1 MQNYKKL
8 QDLNLREVSANTQI
22 EMAFFEALLEKDFK
36 TLVRFNVKGFIKILE
51 REYELDFTEFNEE
64 FEQYL
69 SENQPNSLHATKTV
83 TPPLASYSHKG
94 SILPIVVVVF
104 LVFVVGVGI
113 YYFDTLKDLLK
124 SEESF
129 VSAVVS
135 LDAAKEA
142 ELNLKNLENSVVI
155 VGEENSSTNEINAS
169 IKAQENLNEELEKEL
184 KDTNESLK
192 TTPLID
198 ENNASEVNQ
207 TKLEQTDLN
216 SQKVLKE
223 VAVFKVNSKVW
234 VGVISLKTG
243 KKMTWVKESDFE
255 IPLGE
260 DQLVLTGATAFVVS
274 DEEGNEK
281 SYPAGISK
289 RFLVKD
295 GKITSISA
303 AEFRQL
309 NKGKEW

>member
-8 QDLNLREVSANTQI
+8 QDLNLREVSTNTQI
-22 EMAFFEALLEKDFK
+22 EMDFLQALIEKDFK
-36 TLVRFNVKGFIKILE
+36 TLIRFNVKGFIKILE

-64 FEQYL
+64 LEQYL
-69 SENQPNSLHATKTV
+69 SENQPDSLHITKTV

-94 SILPIVVVVF
+94 SILPIVVIVLF
-104 LVFVVGVGI
+104 AFVVGLGI
-113 YYFDTLKDLLK
+113 YYFDTLKELLK

-129 VSAVVS
+129 VSAMS

-155 VGEENSSTNEINAS
+155 VGEENLSENEINTSA
-169 IKAQENLNEELEKEL
+169 KTQENLSKEPEKEL

-192 TTPLID
+192 TPPLIN

-207 TKLEQTDLN
+207 TKLEETDLN
-216 SQKVLKE
+216 PQKVLKE
-223 VAVFKVNSKVW
+223 VAEFKVNSKVW

-255 IPLGE
+255 IPLNE
-260 DQLVLTGATAFVVS
+260 DQLILTGATAFVVS

-289 RFLVKD
+289 RFLIKD
-295 GKITSISA
+295 GKIASISA
-303 AEFRQL
+303 AEFKQL
-309 NKGKEW
+309 NKGKDW

>member
-8 QDLNLREVSANTQI
+8 QDLNLREVSTNTQI
-22 EMAFFEALLEKDFK
+22 EMDFLQALIEKDFK
-36 TLVRFNVKGFIKILE
+36 TLIRFNVKGFIKILE

-64 FEQYL
+64 LEQYL
-69 SENQPNSLHATKTV
+69 SENQPDSLHITKTV

-94 SILPIVVVVF
+94 SILPIVVIVLF
-104 LVFVVGVGI
+104 AFIVGLGI
-113 YYFDTLKDLLK
+113 YYFDTLKELLK

-129 VSAVVS
+129 ASAMS

-155 VGEENSSTNEINAS
+155 VGEENLSENEINTSA
-169 IKAQENLNEELEKEL
+169 KTQENLSKEPEEEL

-192 TTPLID
+192 TASLIN

-207 TKLEQTDLN
+207 TKLEETDLN
-216 SQKVLKE
+216 SQKILKE
-223 VAVFKVNSKVW
+223 VAEFKVNSKVW
-234 VGVISLKTG
+234 VGVINLKTG

-255 IPLGE
+255 IPLNE
-260 DQLVLTGATAFVVS
+260 DQLILTGATAFVVS

-289 RFLVKD
+289 RFLIKD
-295 GKITSISA
+295 GKIASISA
-303 AEFRQL
+303 VEFKQL
-309 NKGKEW
+309 NKGKDW

>member
-8 QDLNLREVSANTQI
+8 QDLNLREVSTNTQI
-22 EMAFFEALLEKDFK
+22 EMDFLQALIEKDFK
-36 TLVRFNVKGFIKILE
+36 TLIRFNVKGFIKILE

-64 FEQYL
+64 LEQYL
-69 SENQPNSLHATKTV
+69 SENQPDSLHITKTV

-94 SILPIVVVVF
+94 SILPIVVIVLF
-104 LVFVVGVGI
+104 AFVVGLGI
-113 YYFDTLKDLLK
+113 YYFDTLKELLK

-129 VSAVVS
+129 ASAMS

-155 VGEENSSTNEINAS
+155 VGEENLSENEINTS
-169 IKAQENLNEELEKEL
+169 VKTQENLSKEPEKEL

-192 TTPLID
+192 TPPLIN

-207 TKLEQTDLN
+207 TKLEETDLN
-216 SQKVLKE
+216 PQKILKE
-223 VAVFKVNSKVW
+223 VAEFKVNSKVW
-234 VGVISLKTG
+234 VGVINLKTG

-255 IPLGE
+255 IPLNE
-260 DQLVLTGATAFVVS
+260 DQLILTGATAFVVS

-289 RFLVKD
+289 RFLIKD
-295 GKITSISA
+295 GKIASISA
-303 AEFRQL
+303 AEFKQL
-309 NKGKEW
+309 NKGKDW

>member
-8 QDLNLREVSANTQI
+8 QDLNLREVSTNTQI
-22 EMAFFEALLEKDFK
+22 EMDFLQALIEKDFK
-36 TLVRFNVKGFIKILE
+36 TLIRFNVKGFIKILE

-64 FEQYL
+64 LEQYL
-69 SENQPNSLHATKTV
+69 SENQPDSLHITKTV

-94 SILPIVVVVF
+94 SILPIVIIVLF
-104 LVFVVGVGI
+104 AFIVGLGI
-113 YYFDTLKDLLK
+113 YYFDTLKELLK

-129 VSAVVS
+129 ASAMS

-155 VGEENSSTNEINAS
+155 VGEENLSENEINTSA
-169 IKAQENLNEELEKEL
+169 KTQENLSKEPEKEL

-192 TTPLID
+192 IAPLIN

-207 TKLEQTDLN
+207 TKLEETDLN
-216 SQKVLKE
+216 PQKILKE
-223 VAVFKVNSKVW
+223 VAEFKVNSKVW
-234 VGVISLKTG
+234 VGVINLKTG

-255 IPLGE
+255 IPLNE
-260 DQLVLTGATAFVVS
+260 DQLILTGATAFVVS

-289 RFLVKD
+289 RFLIKD
-295 GKITSISA
+295 GKIASISA
-303 AEFRQL
+303 AEFKQL
-309 NKGKEW
+309 NKGKDW

>member
-8 QDLNLREVSANTQI
+8 QDLNLREVSTNTQI
-22 EMAFFEALLEKDFK
+22 EMDFLQALIEKDFK
-36 TLVRFNVKGFIKILE
+36 TLIRFNVKGFIKILE

-64 FEQYL
+64 LEQYL
-69 SENQPNSLHATKTV
+69 SENQPDSLHITKTV

-94 SILPIVVVVF
+94 SILPIVVIVLF
-104 LVFVVGVGI
+104 AFVVGLGI
-113 YYFDTLKDLLK
+113 YYFDTLKELLK

-129 VSAVVS
+129 ASAMS

-155 VGEENSSTNEINAS
+155 VGEENLSENEINTSA
-169 IKAQENLNEELEKEL
+169 KTQENLSKEPEKEL

-192 TTPLID
+192 TPPLIN

-207 TKLEQTDLN
+207 TKLEETDLN
-216 SQKVLKE
+216 PQKVLKE
-223 VAVFKVNSKVW
+223 VAEFKVNSKVW
-234 VGVISLKTG
+234 VGVINLKTG

-255 IPLGE
+255 IPLNE
-260 DQLVLTGATAFVVS
+260 DQLILTGATAFVVS

-289 RFLVKD
+289 RFLIKD
-295 GKITSISA
+295 GKIASISA
-303 AEFRQL
+303 AEFKQL
-309 NKGKEW
+309 NKGKDW

>member
-8 QDLNLREVSANTQI
+8 QDLNLREVSTNTQI
-22 EMAFFEALLEKDFK
+22 EMDFLQALIEKDFK
-36 TLVRFNVKGFIKILE
+36 TLIRFNVKGFIKILE

-64 FEQYL
+64 LEQYL
-69 SENQPNSLHATKTV
+69 SENQPDSLHITKTV

-94 SILPIVVVVF
+94 SILPIVIIVLF
-104 LVFVVGVGI
+104 AFIVGLGI
-113 YYFDTLKDLLK
+113 YYFDTLKELLK

-129 VSAVVS
+129 ASAMS

-155 VGEENSSTNEINAS
+155 VGEENLSENEINTSA
-169 IKAQENLNEELEKEL
+169 KTQENLSKEPEKEL

-192 TTPLID
+192 TASLIN

-207 TKLEQTDLN
+207 TKLEETDLN
-216 SQKVLKE
+216 PQKILKE
-223 VAVFKVNSKVW
+223 VAEFKVNSKVW
-234 VGVISLKTG
+234 VGVINLKTG

-255 IPLGE
+255 IPLNE
-260 DQLVLTGATAFVVS
+260 DQLILTGATAFVVS

-289 RFLVKD
+289 RFLIKD
-295 GKITSISA
+295 GKIASISA
-303 AEFRQL
+303 VEFKQL
-309 NKGKEW
+309 NKGKDW

>member
-8 QDLNLREVSANTQI
+8 QDLNLREVSTNTQI
-22 EMAFFEALLEKDFK
+22 EMDFLQALIEKDFK
-36 TLVRFNVKGFIKILE
+36 ILIRFNVKGFIKILE

-64 FEQYL
+64 LEQYL
-69 SENQPNSLHATKTV
+69 SENQPDSLHITKTV

-94 SILPIVVVVF
+94 SILPIVVIVLF
-104 LVFVVGVGI
+104 AFVAGLGI
-113 YYFDTLKDLLK
+113 YYFDTLKELLK

-129 VSAVVS
+129 ASAMS

-155 VGEENSSTNEINAS
+155 VGEENLSENEINTSA
-169 IKAQENLNEELEKEL
+169 KTQENLSKEPEKEL

-192 TTPLID
+192 TGPLIN

-207 TKLEQTDLN
+207 TKLEETDLN
-216 SQKVLKE
+216 PQKILKE
-223 VAVFKVNSKVW
+223 VAEFKVNSKVW
-234 VGVISLKTG
+234 VGVINLKTG

-255 IPLGE
+255 IPLNE
-260 DQLVLTGATAFVVS
+260 DQLILTGATAFVVS

-289 RFLVKD
+289 RFLIKD
-295 GKITSISA
+295 GKIASISA
-303 AEFRQL
+303 AEFKQL
-309 NKGKEW
+309 NKGKDW

>member
-8 QDLNLREVSANTQI
+8 QDLNLREVSTNTQI
-22 EMAFFEALLEKDFK
+22 EMDFLQALIEKDFK
-36 TLVRFNVKGFIKILE
+36 TLIRFNVKGFIKILE

-64 FEQYL
+64 LEQYL
-69 SENQPNSLHATKTV
+69 SENQPNSLHITKTV

-94 SILPIVVVVF
+94 SILPIVIIVLF
-104 LVFVVGVGI
+104 AFIVGLGI
-113 YYFDTLKDLLK
+113 YYFDTLKELLK

-129 VSAVVS
+129 ASAMS

-155 VGEENSSTNEINAS
+155 VGEENLSENEINTSA
-169 IKAQENLNEELEKEL
+169 KTQENLSKEPEKEL

-192 TTPLID
+192 TPPLIN

-207 TKLEQTDLN
+207 TKLEETDLN
-216 SQKVLKE
+216 PQKILKE
-223 VAVFKVNSKVW
+223 VAEFKVNSKVW
-234 VGVISLKTG
+234 VGVINLKTG

-255 IPLGE
+255 IPLNE
-260 DQLVLTGATAFVVS
+260 DQLILTGATAFVVS

-289 RFLVKD
+289 RFLIKD
-295 GKITSISA
+295 GKIASISA
-303 AEFRQL
+303 VEFKQL
-309 NKGKEW
+309 NKGKDW

>member
-8 QDLNLREVSANTQI
+8 QDLNLREVSTNTQI
-22 EMAFFEALLEKDFK
+22 EMDFLQALIEKDFK
-36 TLVRFNVKGFIKILE
+36 TLIRFNVKGFIKILE

-64 FEQYL
+64 LEQYL
-69 SENQPNSLHATKTV
+69 SENQPNSLHITKTV

-94 SILPIVVVVF
+94 SILPIVIIVLF
-104 LVFVVGVGI
+104 AFIVGLGI
-113 YYFDTLKDLLK
+113 YYFDTLKELLK

-129 VSAVVS
+129 ASAMS

-155 VGEENSSTNEINAS
+155 VGEENLSENEINTSA
-169 IKAQENLNEELEKEL
+169 KTQENLSKEPEKEL

-192 TTPLID
+192 TPPLIN

-207 TKLEQTDLN
+207 TKLEETDLN
-216 SQKVLKE
+216 PQKILKE
-223 VAVFKVNSKVW
+223 VAEFKVNSKVW
-234 VGVISLKTG
+234 VGVINLKTG

-255 IPLGE
+255 IPLNE
-260 DQLVLTGATAFVVS
+260 DQLILTGATAFVVS

-289 RFLVKD
+289 RFLIKD
-295 GKITSISA
+295 GKIASISA
-303 AEFRQL
+303 AEFKQL
-309 NKGKEW
+309 NKGKDW

>member
-8 QDLNLREVSANTQI
+8 QDLNLREVSTNTQI
-22 EMAFFEALLEKDFK
+22 EMDFLQALIEKDFK
-36 TLVRFNVKGFIKILE
+36 TLIRFNVKGFIKILE

-64 FEQYL
+64 LEQYL
-69 SENQPNSLHATKTV
+69 SENQPDSLHITKTV

-94 SILPIVVVVF
+94 SILPIVVIVLF
-104 LVFVVGVGI
+104 AFVVGLGI
-113 YYFDTLKDLLK
+113 YYFDTLKELLK

-129 VSAVVS
+129 ASAMS

-155 VGEENSSTNEINAS
+155 VGEENLSENEINTSA
-169 IKAQENLNEELEKEL
+169 KTQENLSKEPEKEL

-192 TTPLID
+192 TPPLIN

-207 TKLEQTDLN
+207 TKLEETDLN
-216 SQKVLKE
+216 PQKILKE
-223 VAVFKVNSKVW
+223 VAEFKVNSKVW
-234 VGVISLKTG
+234 VGVINLKTG

-255 IPLGE
+255 IPLNE
-260 DQLVLTGATAFVVS
+260 DQLILTGATAFVVS

-289 RFLVKD
+289 RFLIKD
-295 GKITSISA
+295 GKIASISA
-303 AEFRQL
+303 AEFKQL
-309 NKGKEW
+309 NKGKDW

>member
-8 QDLNLREVSANTQI
+8 QDLNLREVSTNTQI
-22 EMAFFEALLEKDFK
+22 EMDFLQALIEKDFK
-36 TLVRFNVKGFIKILE
+36 TLIRFNVKGFIKILE

-64 FEQYL
+64 LEQYL
-69 SENQPNSLHATKTV
+69 SENQPDSLHITKTV

-94 SILPIVVVVF
+94 SILPIVVIVLF
-104 LVFVVGVGI
+104 AFIAGLGI
-113 YYFDTLKDLLK
+113 YYFDTLKELLK

-129 VSAVVS
+129 ASAMS

-142 ELNLKNLENSVVI
+142 EFNLKNLENSVVI
-155 VGEENSSTNEINAS
+155 VGEENLSENEINTSA
-169 IKAQENLNEELEKEL
+169 KTQENLSKEPEEEL

-192 TTPLID
+192 TASLIN

-207 TKLEQTDLN
+207 TKLEETDLN
-216 SQKVLKE
+216 PQKVLKE
-223 VAVFKVNSKVW
+223 VAEFKVNSKVW

-255 IPLGE
+255 IPLNE
-260 DQLVLTGATAFVVS
+260 DQLILTGATAFVVS

-289 RFLVKD
+289 RFLIKD
-295 GKITSISA
+295 GKIASISA
-303 AEFRQL
+303 AEFKQL
-309 NKGKEW
+309 NKGKDW

>member
-8 QDLNLREVSANTQI
+8 QDLNLREVSTNTQI
-22 EMAFFEALLEKDFK
+22 EMDFLQALIEKDFK
-36 TLVRFNVKGFIKILE
+36 TLIRFNVKGFIKILE

-64 FEQYL
+64 LEQYL
-69 SENQPNSLHATKTV
+69 SENQPDSLHITKTV

-94 SILPIVVVVF
+94 SILPIVVIVLF
-104 LVFVVGVGI
+104 AFIAGLGI
-113 YYFDTLKDLLK
+113 YYFDTLKELLK

-129 VSAVVS
+129 ASAMS

-142 ELNLKNLENSVVI
+142 EFNLKNLENSVVI
-155 VGEENSSTNEINAS
+155 VGEENLSENEINTSA
-169 IKAQENLNEELEKEL
+169 KTQENLSKEPEEEL

-192 TTPLID
+192 TASLIN

-207 TKLEQTDLN
+207 TKLEETDLN
-216 SQKVLKE
+216 PQKILKE
-223 VAVFKVNSKVW
+223 VAEFKVNSKVW
-234 VGVISLKTG
+234 VGVINLKTG

-255 IPLGE
+255 IPLNE
-260 DQLVLTGATAFVVS
+260 DQLILTGATAFVVS

-289 RFLVKD
+289 RFLIKD
-295 GKITSISA
+295 GKIASISA
-303 AEFRQL
+303 AEFKQL
-309 NKGKEW
+309 NKGKDW

>member
-8 QDLNLREVSANTQI
+8 QDLNLREVSTNTQI
-22 EMAFFEALLEKDFK
+22 EMDFLQALIEKDFK
-36 TLVRFNVKGFIKILE
+36 TLIRFNVKGFIKILE

-64 FEQYL
+64 LEQYL
-69 SENQPNSLHATKTV
+69 SENQPDSLHITKTV

-94 SILPIVVVVF
+94 SILPIVVIVLF
-104 LVFVVGVGI
+104 AFVVGLGI
-113 YYFDTLKDLLK
+113 YYFDTLKELLK

-129 VSAVVS
+129 ASAMS

-155 VGEENSSTNEINAS
+155 VGEENLSENEINTS
-169 IKAQENLNEELEKEL
+169 VKTQENLSKEPEKEL

-192 TTPLID
+192 TPPLIN

-207 TKLEQTDLN
+207 TKLEETDLN
-216 SQKVLKE
+216 PQKVLKE
-223 VAVFKVNSKVW
+223 VAEFKVNSKVW

-255 IPLGE
+255 IPLNE
-260 DQLVLTGATAFVVS
+260 DQLILTGATAFVVS

-289 RFLVKD
+289 RFLIKD
-295 GKITSISA
+295 GKIASISA
-303 AEFRQL
+303 VEFKQL
-309 NKGKEW
+309 NKGKDW

>member
-8 QDLNLREVSANTQI
+8 QDLNLREVSTNTQI
-22 EMAFFEALLEKDFK
+22 EMDFLQALIEKDFK
-36 TLVRFNVKGFIKILE
+36 TLIRFNVKGFIKILE

-64 FEQYL
+64 LEQYL
-69 SENQPNSLHATKTV
+69 SENQPDSLHITKTV

-94 SILPIVVVVF
+94 SILPIVIIVLF
-104 LVFVVGVGI
+104 AFIVGLGI
-113 YYFDTLKDLLK
+113 YYTLKELLK

-129 VSAVVS
+129 ASAMS

-155 VGEENSSTNEINAS
+155 VGEENLSENEINTSA
-169 IKAQENLNEELEKEL
+169 KTQENLSKEPEKEL

-192 TTPLID
+192 TGPLIN

-207 TKLEQTDLN
+207 TKLEETDLN
-216 SQKVLKE
+216 PQKILKE
-223 VAVFKVNSKVW
+223 VAEFKVNSKVW
-234 VGVISLKTG
+234 VGVINLKTG

-255 IPLGE
+255 IPLNE
-260 DQLVLTGATAFVVS
+260 DQLILTGATAFVVS

-289 RFLVKD
+289 RFLIKD
-295 GKITSISA
+295 GKIASISA
-303 AEFRQL
+303 AEFKQL
-309 NKGKEW
+309 NKGKDW

>member
-36 TLVRFNVKGFIKILE
+36 TLIRFNVKGFIKILE

-64 FEQYL
+64 LEQYL
-69 SENQPNSLHATKTV
+69 SENQPNSLHITKTV

-94 SILPIVVVVF
+94 SILPIIAIVLF
-104 LVFVVGVGI
+104 VFVAGVGV
-113 YYFDTLKDLLK
+113 YYFDTLKELLK

-129 VSAVVS
+129 ASAVS
-135 LDAAKEA
+135 LDVAKEA

-155 VGEENSSTNEINAS
+155 VGEENSSEINAS
-169 IKAQENLNEELEKEL
+169 VKVQENLDEEL

-192 TTPLID
+192 ITSLIN
-198 ENNASEVNQ
+198 ENNTSEINQ
-207 TKLEQTDLN
+207 TKLEEADLN
-216 SQKVLKE
+216 LQKISKE
-223 VAVFKVNSKVW
+223 VAKFKVNSKVW
-234 VGVISLKTG
+234 VGVINLKSG

-255 IPLGE
+255 IPLNE
-260 DQLVLTGATAFVVS
+260 DQLILTGATAFVVS

-289 RFLVKD
+289 RFLIKD

-303 AEFRQL
+303 AEFKQL
-309 NKGKEW
+309 NKGKDW

>member
-8 QDLNLREVSANTQI
+8 QDLNLREVSTNTQI
-22 EMAFFEALLEKDFK
+22 EMDFLQALIEKDFK
-36 TLVRFNVKGFIKILE
+36 TLIRFNVKGFIKILE

-64 FEQYL
+64 LEQYL
-69 SENQPNSLHATKTV
+69 SENQPDSLHITKTV

-94 SILPIVVVVF
+94 SILPIVIIVLF
-104 LVFVVGVGI
+104 AFVVGLGI
-113 YYFDTLKDLLK
+113 YYFDTLKELLK

-129 VSAVVS
+129 ASAMS

-155 VGEENSSTNEINAS
+155 VGEENLSENEINTS
-169 IKAQENLNEELEKEL
+169 VKTQENLSKEPEKEL

-192 TTPLID
+192 TPPLIN

-207 TKLEQTDLN
+207 TKLEETDLN
-216 SQKVLKE
+216 PQKVLKE
-223 VAVFKVNSKVW
+223 VAEFKVNSKVW

-255 IPLGE
+255 IPLNE
-260 DQLVLTGATAFVVS
+260 DQLVLTGATAFVVI

-289 RFLVKD
+289 RFLIKD
-295 GKITSISA
+295 GKIASISA
-303 AEFRQL
+303 AEFKQL
-309 NKGKEW
+309 NKGKDW

>member
-8 QDLNLREVSANTQI
+8 QDLNLREVSTNTQI
-22 EMAFFEALLEKDFK
+22 EMDFLQALIEKNFK
-36 TLVRFNVKGFIKILE
+36 TLIRFNVKGFIKILE

-64 FEQYL
+64 LEQYL
-69 SENQPNSLHATKTV
+69 SENQPDSLHITKTV

-94 SILPIVVVVF
+94 SILPIVIIVLF
-104 LVFVVGVGI
+104 AFIVGLGI
-113 YYFDTLKDLLK
+113 YYFDTLKELLK

-129 VSAVVS
+129 ASAMS

-155 VGEENSSTNEINAS
+155 VGEENLSENEINTSA
-169 IKAQENLNEELEKEL
+169 KTQENLSKEPEKEL

-192 TTPLID
+192 TTPLIN

-207 TKLEQTDLN
+207 TKLEETDLN
-216 SQKVLKE
+216 PQKILKE
-223 VAVFKVNSKVW
+223 VAEFKVNSKVW
-234 VGVISLKTG
+234 VGVINLKTG

-255 IPLGE
+255 IPLNE
-260 DQLVLTGATAFVVS
+260 DQLILTGATAFVVS

-289 RFLVKD
+289 RFLIKD
-295 GKITSISA
+295 GKIASISA
-303 AEFRQL
+303 VEFKQL
-309 NKGKEW
+309 NKGKDW

>member
-36 TLVRFNVKGFIKILE
+36 TLIRFNVKGFIKILE

-64 FEQYL
+64 LEQYL
-69 SENQPNSLHATKTV
+69 SENQPDSLHITKTV

-94 SILPIVVVVF
+94 SILPIIAIVLF
-104 LVFVVGVGI
+104 VFVAGVGV
-113 YYFDTLKDLLK
+113 YYFDTLKELLK

-129 VSAVVS
+129 ASAVS
-135 LDAAKEA
+135 LDVAKEA

-155 VGEENSSTNEINAS
+155 VGEENSSEINAS
-169 IKAQENLNEELEKEL
+169 VKVQENLDEEL

-192 TTPLID
+192 ITSLIN
-198 ENNASEVNQ
+198 ENNTSEINQ
-207 TKLEQTDLN
+207 TKLEEADLN
-216 SQKVLKE
+216 LQKISKE
-223 VAVFKVNSKVW
+223 VAKFKVNSKVW
-234 VGVISLKTG
+234 VGVINLKSG
-243 KKMTWVKESDFE
+243 KKMIWVKESDFE
-255 IPLGE
+255 IPLNE
-260 DQLVLTGATAFVVS
+260 DQLILTGATAFVVS

-289 RFLVKD
+289 RFLIKD

-303 AEFRQL
+303 AEFKQL
-309 NKGKEW
+309 NKGKDW

>member
-36 TLVRFNVKGFIKILE
+36 TLIRFNVKGFIKILE

-64 FEQYL
+64 LEQYL
-69 SENQPNSLHATKTV
+69 SENQPDSLHITKTV

-94 SILPIVVVVF
+94 SILPIIAIVLF
-104 LVFVVGVGI
+104 VFVAGVGV
-113 YYFDTLKDLLK
+113 YYFDTLKELLK

-129 VSAVVS
+129 ASAVS
-135 LDAAKEA
+135 LDVAKEA

-155 VGEENSSTNEINAS
+155 VGEENSSEINAS
-169 IKAQENLNEELEKEL
+169 VKVQENLDEEL

-192 TTPLID
+192 ITSLIN
-198 ENNASEVNQ
+198 ENNTSEINQ
-207 TKLEQTDLN
+207 TKLEEADLN
-216 SQKVLKE
+216 LQKISKE
-223 VAVFKVNSKVW
+223 VAKFKVNSKVW
-234 VGVISLKTG
+234 VGVINLKSG

-255 IPLGE
+255 IPLNE
-260 DQLVLTGATAFVVS
+260 DQLILTGATAFVVS

-289 RFLVKD
+289 RFLIKD

-303 AEFRQL
+303 AEFKQL
-309 NKGKEW
+309 NKGKDW

>member
-8 QDLNLREVSANTQI
+8 QDLNLREVSTNTQI
-22 EMAFFEALLEKDFK
+22 EMDFLQALIEKDFK
-36 TLVRFNVKGFIKILE
+36 TLIRFNVKGFIKILE

-64 FEQYL
+64 LEQYL
-69 SENQPNSLHATKTV
+69 SENQPDSLHITKTV

-94 SILPIVVVVF
+94 SILPIVVIVLF
-104 LVFVVGVGI
+104 AFVVGLGI
-113 YYFDTLKDLLK
+113 YYFDTLKELLK

-129 VSAVVS
+129 ASAMS

-155 VGEENSSTNEINAS
+155 VGEENLSENEINTSA
-169 IKAQENLNEELEKEL
+169 KTQENLSKEPEKEF

-192 TTPLID
+192 TAPLIN

-207 TKLEQTDLN
+207 TKLEETDLN
-216 SQKVLKE
+216 PQKILKE
-223 VAVFKVNSKVW
+223 VAEFKVNSKVW
-234 VGVISLKTG
+234 VGVINLKTG

-255 IPLGE
+255 IPLNE
-260 DQLVLTGATAFVVS
+260 DQLILTGATAFVVS

-289 RFLVKD
+289 RFLIKD
-295 GKITSISA
+295 GKIASISA
-303 AEFRQL
+303 AEFKQL
-309 NKGKEW
+309 NKGKDW

>member
-8 QDLNLREVSANTQI
+8 QDLNLREVSTNTQI
-22 EMAFFEALLEKDFK
+22 EMDFLQALIEKDFK
-36 TLVRFNVKGFIKILE
+36 TLIRFNVKGFIKILE

-64 FEQYL
+64 LEQYL
-69 SENQPNSLHATKTV
+69 SENQPNSLHITKTV

-94 SILPIVVVVF
+94 SILPIVIIVLF
-104 LVFVVGVGI
+104 AFIVGLGI
-113 YYFDTLKDLLK
+113 YYFDTLKELLK

-129 VSAVVS
+129 ASAMS

-155 VGEENSSTNEINAS
+155 VGEENLSENEINTSA
-169 IKAQENLNEELEKEL
+169 KTQENLSKEPEKEL

-192 TTPLID
+192 IAPLIN

-207 TKLEQTDLN
+207 TKLEETDLN
-216 SQKVLKE
+216 PQKILKE
-223 VAVFKVNSKVW
+223 VAEFKVNSKVW
-234 VGVISLKTG
+234 VGVINLKTG

-255 IPLGE
+255 IPLNE
-260 DQLVLTGATAFVVS
+260 DQLILTGATAFVVS

-289 RFLVKD
+289 RFLIKD
-295 GKITSISA
+295 GKIASISA
-303 AEFRQL
+303 VEFKQL
-309 NKGKEW
+309 NKGKDW

>member
-8 QDLNLREVSANTQI
+8 QDLNLREVSTNTQI
-22 EMAFFEALLEKDFK
+22 EMDFLQALIEKDFK
-36 TLVRFNVKGFIKILE
+36 TLIRFNVKGFIKILE

-64 FEQYL
+64 LEQYL
-69 SENQPNSLHATKTV
+69 SENQPDSLHITKTV

-94 SILPIVVVVF
+94 SILPIVVIVLF
-104 LVFVVGVGI
+104 AFIAGLGI
-113 YYFDTLKDLLK
+113 YYFDTLKELLK

-129 VSAVVS
+129 ASAMS

-155 VGEENSSTNEINAS
+155 VGEENLSENEINAS
-169 IKAQENLNEELEKEL
+169 AKTQENLSKEPEEL

-192 TTPLID
+192 TAPLIN

-207 TKLEQTDLN
+207 TKLEETDLN
-216 SQKVLKE
+216 SQKILKE
-223 VAVFKVNSKVW
+223 VAEFKVNSKVW
-234 VGVISLKTG
+234 VGVINLKTG

-255 IPLGE
+255 IPLNE
-260 DQLVLTGATAFVVS
+260 DQLILTGATAFVVS

-289 RFLVKD
+289 RFLIKD
-295 GKITSISA
+295 GKIASISA
-303 AEFRQL
+303 AEFKQL
-309 NKGKEW
+309 NKGKDW

>member
-8 QDLNLREVSANTQI
+8 QDLNLREVSTNTQI
-22 EMAFFEALLEKDFK
+22 EMDFLQALIEKDFK
-36 TLVRFNVKGFIKILE
+36 TLIRFNVKGFIKILE

-64 FEQYL
+64 LEQYL
-69 SENQPNSLHATKTV
+69 SENQPDSLHITKTV

-94 SILPIVVVVF
+94 SILPIVIIVLF
-104 LVFVVGVGI
+104 AFIVGLGI
-113 YYFDTLKDLLK
+113 YYFDTLKELLK

-129 VSAVVS
+129 ASAMS

-155 VGEENSSTNEINAS
+155 VGEENLSENEINTSA
-169 IKAQENLNEELEKEL
+169 KTQENLSKEPEKEL

-192 TTPLID
+192 TTPLIN

-207 TKLEQTDLN
+207 TKLEETDLN
-216 SQKVLKE
+216 PQKILKE
-223 VAVFKVNSKVW
+223 VAEFKVNSKVW
-234 VGVISLKTG
+234 VGVINLKTG

-255 IPLGE
+255 IPLNE
-260 DQLVLTGATAFVVS
+260 DQLILTGATAFVVS

-289 RFLVKD
+289 RFLIKD
-295 GKITSISA
+295 GKIASISA
-303 AEFRQL
+303 VEFKQL
-309 NKGKEW
+309 NKGKDW

>member
-8 QDLNLREVSANTQI
+8 QDLNLREVSTNTQI
-22 EMAFFEALLEKDFK
+22 EMDFLQALIEKDFK
-36 TLVRFNVKGFIKILE
+36 TLIRFNVKGFIKILE

-64 FEQYL
+64 LEQYL
-69 SENQPNSLHATKTV
+69 SENQPDSLHITKTV

-94 SILPIVVVVF
+94 SILPIVIIVLF
-104 LVFVVGVGI
+104 AFVVGLGI
-113 YYFDTLKDLLK
+113 YYFDTLKELLK

-129 VSAVVS
+129 ASAMS

-155 VGEENSSTNEINAS
+155 VGEENLSENEINTS
-169 IKAQENLNEELEKEL
+169 VKTQENLSKEPEKEL

-192 TTPLID
+192 TPPLIN

-207 TKLEQTDLN
+207 TKLEETDLN
-216 SQKVLKE
+216 PQKVLKE
-223 VAVFKVNSKVW
+223 VAEFKVNSKVW

-255 IPLGE
+255 IPLNE
-260 DQLVLTGATAFVVS
+260 DQLVLTGATAFVVI

-289 RFLVKD
+289 RFLIKD
-295 GKITSISA
+295 DKIASISA
-303 AEFRQL
+303 AEFKQL
-309 NKGKEW
+309 NKGKDW

>member
-8 QDLNLREVSANTQI
+8 QDLNLREVSTNTQI
-22 EMAFFEALLEKDFK
+22 EMDFLQALIEKDFK
-36 TLVRFNVKGFIKILE
+36 TLIRFNVKGFIKILE

-64 FEQYL
+64 LEQYL
-69 SENQPNSLHATKTV
+69 SENQPDSLHITKTV

-94 SILPIVVVVF
+94 SILPIVIIVLF
-104 LVFVVGVGI
+104 AFIVGLGI
-113 YYFDTLKDLLK
+113 YYFDTLKELLK

-129 VSAVVS
+129 ASAMS

-155 VGEENSSTNEINAS
+155 VGEENLSENEINTS
-169 IKAQENLNEELEKEL
+169 VKTQENLSKEPEKEL

-192 TTPLID
+192 TPPLIN

-207 TKLEQTDLN
+207 TKLEETDLN
-216 SQKVLKE
+216 PQKVLKE
-223 VAVFKVNSKVW
+223 VAEFKVNSKVW

-255 IPLGE
+255 IPLNE
-260 DQLVLTGATAFVVS
+260 DQLVLTGATAFVVI

-289 RFLVKD
+289 RFLIKD
-295 GKITSISA
+295 GKIASISA
-303 AEFRQL
+303 AEFKQL
-309 NKGKEW
+309 NKGKDW

>member
-8 QDLNLREVSANTQI
+8 QDLNLREVSTNTQI
-22 EMAFFEALLEKDFK
+22 EMDFLQALIEKDFK
-36 TLVRFNVKGFIKILE
+36 TLIRFNVKGFIKILE

-64 FEQYL
+64 LEQYL
-69 SENQPNSLHATKTV
+69 SENQPNSLHITKTV

-94 SILPIVVVVF
+94 SILPIVIIVLF
-104 LVFVVGVGI
+104 AFIVGLGI
-113 YYFDTLKDLLK
+113 YYFDTLKELLK

-129 VSAVVS
+129 ASAMS

-155 VGEENSSTNEINAS
+155 VGEENLSENEINTSA
-169 IKAQENLNEELEKEL
+169 KTQENLSKEPEKEL

-192 TTPLID
+192 IAPLIN

-207 TKLEQTDLN
+207 TKLEETDLN
-216 SQKVLKE
+216 PQKILKE
-223 VAVFKVNSKVW
+223 VAEFKVNSKVW
-234 VGVISLKTG
+234 VGVINLKTG

-255 IPLGE
+255 IPLNE
-260 DQLVLTGATAFVVS
+260 DQLILTGATAFVVS

-289 RFLVKD
+289 RFLIKD
-295 GKITSISA
+295 GKIASISA
-303 AEFRQL
+303 AEFKQL
-309 NKGKEW
+309 NKGKDW

>member
-8 QDLNLREVSANTQI
+8 QDLNLREVSTNTQI
-22 EMAFFEALLEKDFK
+22 EMDFLQALIEKDFK
-36 TLVRFNVKGFIKILE
+36 TLIRFNVKGFIKILE

-64 FEQYL
+64 LEQYL
-69 SENQPNSLHATKTV
+69 SENQPNSLHITKTV

-94 SILPIVVVVF
+94 SILPIVIIVLF
-104 LVFVVGVGI
+104 AFIVGLGI
-113 YYFDTLKDLLK
+113 YYFDTLKELLK

-129 VSAVVS
+129 ASAMS

-155 VGEENSSTNEINAS
+155 VGEENLSENEINTSA
-169 IKAQENLNEELEKEL
+169 KTQENLSKEPEKEL

-192 TTPLID
+192 IAPLIN

-207 TKLEQTDLN
+207 TKLEETDLN
-216 SQKVLKE
+216 SQKILKE
-223 VAVFKVNSKVW
+223 VAEFKVNSKVW
-234 VGVISLKTG
+234 VGVINLKTG

-255 IPLGE
+255 IPLNE
-260 DQLVLTGATAFVVS
+260 DQLILTGATAFVVS

-289 RFLVKD
+289 RFLIKD
-295 GKITSISA
+295 GKIASISA
-303 AEFRQL
+303 VEFKQL
-309 NKGKEW
+309 NKGKDW

>member
-8 QDLNLREVSANTQI
+8 QDLNLREVSTNTQI
-22 EMAFFEALLEKDFK
+22 EMDFLQALIEKDFK
-36 TLVRFNVKGFIKILE
+36 TLIRFNVKGFIKILE

-64 FEQYL
+64 LEQYL
-69 SENQPNSLHATKTV
+69 SENQPDSLHITKTV

-94 SILPIVVVVF
+94 SILPIVVIVLF
-104 LVFVVGVGI
+104 AFVVGLGI
-113 YYFDTLKDLLK
+113 YYFDTLKELLK

-129 VSAVVS
+129 ASAMS

-155 VGEENSSTNEINAS
+155 VGEENLSENEINTS
-169 IKAQENLNEELEKEL
+169 VKTQENLSKEPEKEL

-192 TTPLID
+192 TPPLIN

-207 TKLEQTDLN
+207 TKLEETDLN
-216 SQKVLKE
+216 PQKVLKE
-223 VAVFKVNSKVW
+223 VAEFKVNSKVW

-255 IPLGE
+255 IPLNE

-289 RFLVKD
+289 RFLIKD
-295 GKITSISA
+295 GKIASISA
-303 AEFRQL
+303 AEFKQL
-309 NKGKEW
+309 NKGKDW

>member
-8 QDLNLREVSANTQI
+8 QDLNLREVSTNTQI
-22 EMAFFEALLEKDFK
+22 EMDFLQALIEKDFK
-36 TLVRFNVKGFIKILE
+36 TLIRFNVKGFIKILE

-64 FEQYL
+64 LEQYL
-69 SENQPNSLHATKTV
+69 SENQPDSLHITKTV

-94 SILPIVVVVF
+94 SILPIVIIVLF
-104 LVFVVGVGI
+104 AFIVGLGI
-113 YYFDTLKDLLK
+113 YYFDTLKELLK

-129 VSAVVS
+129 ASAMS

-155 VGEENSSTNEINAS
+155 VGEENLSENEINTSA
-169 IKAQENLNEELEKEL
+169 KTQENLSKEPEKEL

-192 TTPLID
+192 TTPLIN

-207 TKLEQTDLN
+207 TKLEETDLN
-216 SQKVLKE
+216 PQKILKE
-223 VAVFKVNSKVW
+223 VAEFKVNSKVW
-234 VGVISLKTG
+234 VGVINLKTG

-255 IPLGE
+255 IPLNE
-260 DQLVLTGATAFVVS
+260 DQLILTGATAFVVS

-289 RFLVKD
+289 RFLIKD
-295 GKITSISA
+295 GKIASISA
-303 AEFRQL
+303 AEFKQL
-309 NKGKEW
+309 NKGKDW